1 MRCLHELML
10 LTDSNG
16 PIGFSA
22 PAVAEPA
29 AAAETGAIQRVPSCS
44 GWRRDTDYRT
54 CVAAQRRHAGRSPVQ
69 PGRASNLGSVK
80 YEDFECCDAS
90 NPALAAASRASTQ
103 KPGSPC
109 YRVRLQPL
117 IAPPPF
123 IPCVPTRGILACPDW
138 KCFRYCRP
146 SVPKGPVDPGL
157 IRS

>member
-1 MRCLHELML
+1 MDR
-10 LTDSNG
+10 
-16 PIGFSA
+16 SA
-22 PAVAEPA
+22 SVRLQSLNQLPPQKQVRYNECPA
-29 AAAETGAIQRVPSCS
+29 AAAGDGTPTIEPV
-44 GWRRDTDYRT
+44 WRHRGDMP
-54 CVAAQRRHAGRSPVQ
+54 AAARCNQAARQTSA
-69 PGRASNLGSVK
+69 ASNTK
-80 YEDFECCDAS
+80 IFEYCDAS